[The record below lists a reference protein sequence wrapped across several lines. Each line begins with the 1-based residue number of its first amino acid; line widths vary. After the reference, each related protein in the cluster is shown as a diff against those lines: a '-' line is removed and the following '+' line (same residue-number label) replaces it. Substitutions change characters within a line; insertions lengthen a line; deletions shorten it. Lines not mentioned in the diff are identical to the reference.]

1 MIKKYCND
9 ILSKNI
15 WHDQFVKKYLI
26 DHLVKI
32 WGQNLRS
39 NLDRGFPVKI
49 QNKIKVKLRV
59 KKESQTQSQIQGYNS
74 GSNLGLVFWVRIQ
87 GHI

>member
-1 MIKKYCND
+1 MIYCK
-9 ILSKNI
+9 KNI
-15 WHDQFVKKYLI
+15 WHDKFVKKYLI
-26 DHLVKI
+26 DHLVRI

-39 NLDRGFPVKI
+39 NFPVKI
-49 QNKIKVKLRV
+49 WNKIKVKLRV
-59 KKESQTQSQIQGYNS
+59 KKESQIQSQIQGYNS

>member
-1 MIKKYCND
+1 MIKEYCND

-15 WHDQFVKKYLI
+15 WHDKFVKKYLI

-32 WGQNLRS
+32 WGQNLGS
-39 NLDRGFPVKI
+39 NFLVKI
-49 QNKIKVKLRV
+49 RNKIKAKLRV
-59 KKESQTQSQIQGYNS
+59 KKESQIQSQIQGYNS

>member
-1 MIKKYCND
+1 
-9 ILSKNI
+9 LSKNI

-49 QNKIKVKLRV
+49 CQI
-59 KKESQTQSQIQGYNS
+59 QSQIQGYNS
-74 GSNLGLVFWVRIQ
+74 GSNLGLVCWVRIQ